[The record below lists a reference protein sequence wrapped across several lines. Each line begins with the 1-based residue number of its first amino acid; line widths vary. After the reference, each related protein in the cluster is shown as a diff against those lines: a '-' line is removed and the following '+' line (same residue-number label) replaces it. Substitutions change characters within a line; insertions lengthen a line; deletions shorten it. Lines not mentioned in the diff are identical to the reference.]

1 MLELLGVGVAALGMS
16 GACPDAMEDPD
27 RRWQVVVDFQP
38 SAPIRPPRLI
48 EIRTTFG
55 DRELYV
61 GGTRVGVGEEELR
74 LLQIL
79 LKAPH
84 DWSYDDVEQLVW
96 PGQKVDLGERRRSL
110 VRRVNKKLRRHLDDT
125 PARQGK
131 RRSPRASANL
141 IRCVG
146 GRVRLNTWALRTVG
160 TV

>member
-84 DWSYDDVEQLVW
+84 DWSYDDVRAIGLAGAEGR
-96 PGQKVDLGERRRSL
+96 PRRAASL
-110 VRRVNKKLRRHLDDT
+110 
-125 PARQGK
+125 ARATRQQE
-131 RRSPRASANL
+131 ASKAS
-141 IRCVG
+141 R
-146 GRVRLNTWALRTVG
+146 
-160 TV
+160 